1 MRICPA
7 RHGAFAEGA
16 ELCPDCG
23 ERLVVD
29 RFGCEPV
36 PGLRLQRLVGR
47 GGGRATVW
55 EGVRDDGRGLAVKL
69 TEPEAD
75 AAEIQRLIA
84 TASLVQGLVHP
95 NLTAVHAVGRTH
107 EGDAFVVMDLL
118 RGRSLLQVL
127 EHKRALTPVVAVH
140 VARAALAGLA
150 ALHGHGVV
158 HRDVK
163 PANIHLTAP
172 GGGAAWE
179 VKILDFGIA
188 RRFHAG
194 DVPATLELGRGAYPG
209 QHGPLVGTPEY
220 MAPEQ
225 VLGLP
230 CDPRADVYAVG
241 VVLQRLLTGALPFV
255 APDRAAVL
263 EAHLRASPLPL
274 EMPDGFPAPDALQLV
289 VARALAKHPGDRH
302 RTATDMLQALGGP

>member
-16 ELCPDCG
+16 EVCPDCG

-29 RFGCEPV
+29 RRGFEPV
-36 PGLRLQRLVGR
+36 PGLRVERLVGR

-55 EGVRDDGRGLAVKL
+55 EAVRADGSSLAVKL
-69 TEPEAD
+69 TEPGAE
-75 AAEIQRLIA
+75 AAELHRLVA
-84 TASLVQGLVHP
+84 TASLVHGVVHP
-95 NLTAVHAVGRTH
+95 NLAAVHAVGRTV

-118 RGRSLLQVL
+118 RGRSLLHVL
-127 EHKRALTPVVAVH
+127 EQKRALSPTVAVH
-140 VARAALAGLA
+140 VVRAVLAALV
-150 ALHGHGVV
+150 ALHGHGIV

-163 PANIHLTAP
+163 PSNIHVTAP

-179 VKILDFGIA
+179 VKLLDFGIA

-194 DVPATLELGRGAYPG
+194 DVPATLELARANPG
-209 QHGPLVGTPEY
+209 QLGPLVGTPEY

-230 CDPRADVYAVG
+230 CDPRADLYATG
-241 VVLQRLLTGALPFV
+241 VVLQRALTGALPLAV
-255 APDRAAVL
+255 PDRAAL
-263 EAHLRASPLPL
+263 YEAHLRASPAPL
-274 EMPDGFPAPDALQLV
+274 EMPDGFPAPDVLRVV
-289 VARALAKHPGDRH
+289 VARALAKQPADRF
-302 RTATDMLQALGGP
+302 RTATQMLQALGGA